1 MRRKCQIN
9 VHLQSGHSFGKV
21 PQFKSLIEVWEVSYF
36 SYFFKEETGIRSQYK
51 SFVYS
56 PTPPN
61 MAQAR
66 GKICS

>member
-9 VHLQSGHSFGKV
+9 VHLQSEHSCGKV
-21 PQFKSLIEVWEVSYF
+21 PQFKSLIEVWEITDF
-36 SYFFKEETGIRSQYK
+36 SYFFKEETGMRSQFKK

-61 MAQAR
+61 VAQA
-66 GKICS
+66 